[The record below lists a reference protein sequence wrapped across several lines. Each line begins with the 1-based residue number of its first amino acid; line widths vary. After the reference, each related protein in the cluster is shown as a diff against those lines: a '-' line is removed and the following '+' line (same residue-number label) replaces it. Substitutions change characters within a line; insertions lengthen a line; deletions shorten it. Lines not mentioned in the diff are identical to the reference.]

1 MLWCGY
7 YCSSWSC
14 PDNIPTLLST
24 PSSHLWT
31 QDIVTPTKK
40 ICREGEG
47 RSQCKTRFSV
57 TWHHHHPTI
66 SLSSGQLWNN
76 NTSITSEVYL
86 FSGDQ
91 TSTCNIKIYCF
102 ACSKLLSAAL
112 TDSTHLLCHKK
123 SGERAIIDAVILCQ
137 QSSVRSAVFSTQTAA
152 VGHSCKYLHT
162 RHSSVHSSFE
172 HKSTTK
178 LLRRISYSKDDF

>member
-1 MLWCGY
+1 MDTTSLTT
-7 YCSSWSC
+7 CSSWSC
-14 PDNIPTLLST
+14 PDDIPTLRST
-24 PSSHLWT
+24 PSSHQWI
-31 QDIVTPTKK
+31 QDIAIPTKK
-40 ICREGEG
+40 ISREGEG
-47 RSQCKTRFSV
+47 RRQNKFSV
-57 TWHHHHPTI
+57 TWHHHHKQYPYHLDNCGTTI
-66 SLSSGQLWNN
+66 LQLLPKSRYSVETRHLPA
-76 NTSITSEVYL
+76 TSR
-86 FSGDQ
+86 
-91 TSTCNIKIYCF
+91 
-102 ACSKLLSAAL
+102 LLSAAL